1 MTSSVRIV
9 LTNGSSQKCTI
20 IGQRLSWLIVQ
31 RKHRR
36 VYYPI
41 HQIMTINY
49 RAVEAFGFDSGMKW
63 MEALVWNSL

>member
-36 VYYPI
+36 IYYPI
-41 HQIMTINY
+41 NQIRTLNY
-49 RAVEAFGFDSGMKW
+49 RKVEEFGFAPRIKGL
-63 MEALVWNSL
+63 EGLV

>member
-36 VYYPI
+36 IYYPI
-41 HQIMTINY
+41 NQIRTINY
-49 RAVEAFGFDSGMKW
+49 RPVEDLGLGSGI
-63 MEALVWNSL
+63 MEAVST

>member
-9 LTNGSSQKCTI
+9 PTNGSSQKCTI

-36 VYYPI
+36 IYYPI
-41 HQIMTINY
+41 NQIRILNY
-49 RAVEAFGFDSGMKW
+49 RKVEAFGFDSRIKGM
-63 MEALVWNSL
+63 EGSV

>member
-36 VYYPI
+36 IYYPI
-41 HQIMTINY
+41 HQIRTINY
-49 RAVEAFGFDSGMKW
+49 RPVEDLVLGSGI
-63 MEALVWNSL
+63 MEAVST

>member
-36 VYYPI
+36 IYYPI
-41 HQIMTINY
+41 NQIRTLDY
-49 RAVEAFGFDSGMKW
+49 RTVEAFGFDSGMEG
-63 MEALVWNSL
+63 MEVSV

>member
-36 VYYPI
+36 IYYPI
-41 HQIMTINY
+41 NQIRTLNY
-49 RAVEAFGFDSGMKW
+49 RTVEAFGFDSGPEG
-63 MEALVWNSL
+63 MEASV

>member
-36 VYYPI
+36 IYYPI
-41 HQIMTINY
+41 NQIRTLNY
-49 RAVEAFGFDSGMKW
+49 RKVEAFGFDPRMKGM
-63 MEALVWNSL
+63 EVSV

>member
-36 VYYPI
+36 IYYPI
-41 HQIMTINY
+41 NQIRTLDY
-49 RAVEAFGFDSGMKW
+49 RTVEAFGFDSGMKA
-63 MEALVWNSL
+63 MEALI

>member
-9 LTNGSSQKCTI
+9 PTNGSSQKCTI

-36 VYYPI
+36 IYYPI
-41 HQIMTINY
+41 NQIRTLNY
-49 RAVEAFGFDSGMKW
+49 RKVEAFGFDPRMKGM
-63 MEALVWNSL
+63 EGSV